1 MTSTATEDLTGDA
14 AAPCCSCCCPFSSR
28 KRSDLHEPLT
38 GGVEEPE
45 PEPPQ
50 PDAEEAGLHSPRA
63 RSRAKVV
70 EEILV
75 TEKAYV
81 ADLELLAKH
90 FMPVLQAHIAE
101 KQADELPDCGSLLRV
116 HQELLQ
122 RLNATGSTAAAV
134 AAAFRTMTPFLRMYS
149 SYCAAYEIALQAADE
164 LRNKGPALEELEATH
179 GDRLDSLLIK
189 PVQRLCKYPLFFSQL
204 LQLLPEGHAE
214 RPELQKV
221 AEAVSAIN
229 AEVNGK
235 VRGSDEAAQLLLL
248 HQKLGG
254 KVHDLLAPTR
264 RLHLQADVR
273 LASERSHQKRRSVL
287 VVLSDVLLIARR
299 RRALAR
305 PLARARER
313 RAPLLWLKAVLPL
326 EACLLKPAPT
336 GGAELQLLCSAPAHV
351 YYRCTC
357 KSEPE
362 AAKLLGAFGD
372 AKAAHA
378 ASRAGNERRRS
389 FVQEDHA
396 AAAAAATAAVEAE
409 QRAAAAAERPS
420 ASRERRASLPRFSLR
435 QMRGRRDSSAA
446 APPAAAGAAAAG
458 QEEPLGLYGLV
469 NSSGSDDGDSDSSTC
484 SVSSARS
491 STTGT
496 GRSTARS
503 SVMED

>member
-14 AAPCCSCCCPFSSR
+14 ATPCCSCCCPFFSFSR

-38 GGVEEPE
+38 SGAEQEEPE
-45 PEPPQ
+45 LQQ
-50 PDAEEAGLHSPRA
+50 PGHADAEEAVLHSPRA

-70 EEILV
+70 EEIMV

-101 KQADELPDCGSLLRV
+101 KQAEELPDCNSLLRV

-164 LRNKGPALEELEATH
+164 LRNKGPTLEELEATH
-179 GDRLDSLLIK
+179 GDRIDSLLIK

-287 VVLSDVLLIARR
+287 VVLSDVLLIARH

-305 PLARARER
+305 PLARTREK

-357 KSEPE
+357 KSEQD
-362 AAKLLGAFGD
+362 AAKLLSAFGE

-389 FVQEDHA
+389 SAGMDHA
-396 AAAAAATAAVEAE
+396 AMAAEATAAIEAE
-409 QRAAAAAERPS
+409 RAAAERPS
-420 ASRERRASLPRFSLR
+420 ASRERRASLARFSLR
-435 QMRGRRDSSAA
+435 QMRSRRDSSTA
-446 APPAAAGAAAAG
+446 APPASNAGD
-458 QEEPLGLYGLV
+458 EEPLGLYGLV
-469 NSSGSDDGDSDSSTC
+469 NSSGSDGADSDSS
-484 SVSSARS
+484 VSSRS